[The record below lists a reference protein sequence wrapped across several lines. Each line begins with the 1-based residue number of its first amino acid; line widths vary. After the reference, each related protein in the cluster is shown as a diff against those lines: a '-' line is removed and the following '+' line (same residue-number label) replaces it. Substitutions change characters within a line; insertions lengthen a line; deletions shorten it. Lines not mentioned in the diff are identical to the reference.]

1 MILDEL
7 GWRGLIAQST
17 DLDAL
22 AAEAQRGP
30 MTVYAGFD
38 PTAPSLHAGHL
49 VPLLA
54 LRRFQRAGHRPIV
67 LAGGA
72 TGMIGDP
79 RDVGERSLNE
89 ADTVAEWTERI
100 RGQLERF
107 VDFDDSAS
115 LPAPIVVNNLDWTSR
130 LSAIEFLRDVGKH
143 FSVNVM
149 LDRDTIRRRLEG
161 EGISYTEFSYMLL
174 QANDY
179 VELHRRH
186 GCTLQIGGSDQWGNI
201 IAGVRLVRQ
210 KLGATVHALTV
221 PLVTAADGTK
231 FGKSTGGG
239 SLWLDPQMTSPYAW
253 YQYFVNTADAD
264 VIRYLR
270 WFTFLSADELAEL
283 EQATAERPQQR
294 AAQRRLARELTV
306 LVHGEAATE
315 AVEHASRALFG
326 QGELDRL
333 DEATLAAALR
343 ETSVAELK
351 PGGPD
356 GIVDLLV
363 ASGLSDSKKAARR
376 TIGEGGVSVNNV
388 RIESDEWAPQPSDFL
403 HGRWLVLRRGKRN
416 IAGIEK
422 VAGWTAPQNALVRKP
437 LPRRVVDVTLG
448 DHCCHGDLRDA
459 RTVTVLRIAG
469 CDRGRGRPGAPWR
482 HPCTPT

>member
-1 MILDEL
+1 MTVSAESGGSAGILDEL
-7 GWRGLIAQST
+7 SWRGLIAQST

-22 AAEAQRGP
+22 AGEAARGP
-30 MTVYAGFD
+30 ITLYAGFD

-54 LRRFQRAGHRPIV
+54 LRRFQRAGHRPVV

-72 TGMIGDP
+72 TGLIGDP
-79 RDVGERSLNE
+79 RETGERVLNTAE
-89 ADTVAEWTERI
+89 TVQEWTGRI

-107 VDFDDSAS
+107 VDFDSSPTGA
-115 LPAPIVVNNLDWTSR
+115 IVENNLEWTSAM
-130 LSAIEFLRDVGKH
+130 SAIELLRDVGKH

-149 LDRDTIRRRLEG
+149 LDRDTIRRRLDG

-179 VELHRRH
+179 VELHQRH
-186 GCTLQIGGSDQWGNI
+186 RCVLQIGGSDQWGNI

-210 KLGATVHALTV
+210 KLAASVHALTV

-239 SLWLDPQMTSPYAW
+239 NLWLDPEMTTPYAW
-253 YQYFVNTADAD
+253 YQYFINTADAD

-270 WFTFLSADELAEL
+270 WFTFLSADELADLDEV
-283 EQATAERPQQR
+283 TAARPQQR
-294 AAQRRLARELTV
+294 AAQRRLARELTT
-306 LVHGEAATE
+306 LVHGEQATE

-326 QGELDRL
+326 RGELARL
-333 DEATLAAALR
+333 DEATLRAALR
-343 ETSVAELK
+343 ETSIAELK
-351 PGGPD
+351 SGTPD

-363 ASGLSDSKKAARR
+363 ATGLAQSKGAARR
-376 TIGEGGVSVNNV
+376 TIAEGGVSVNNTK
-388 RIESDEWAPQPSDFL
+388 IDDEEWAPQPTDFL

-416 IAGIEK
+416 IAGIE
-422 VAGWTAPQNALVRKP
+422 
-437 LPRRVVDVTLG
+437 RVG
-448 DHCCHGDLRDA
+448 
-459 RTVTVLRIAG
+459 
-469 CDRGRGRPGAPWR
+469 
-482 HPCTPT
+482 

>member
-1 MILDEL
+1 MMAVGMTILDEL
-7 GWRGLIAQST
+7 QWRGLIAQST

-22 AAEAQRGP
+22 AAEAARGP
-30 MTVYAGFD
+30 ITLYAGFD

-72 TGMIGDP
+72 TGLIGDP
-79 RDVGERSLNE
+79 RETGERVLNTAE
-89 ADTVAEWTERI
+89 TVQGWTERI

-107 VDFDDSAS
+107 VDFDAS
-115 LPAPIVVNNLDWTSR
+115 PTGAIVENNLKWTSAM
-130 LSAIEFLRDVGKH
+130 SAIELLRDVGKH

-149 LDRDTIRRRLEG
+149 LDRDTVRRRLEG

-179 VELHRRH
+179 VELYQRHR
-186 GCTLQIGGSDQWGNI
+186 CVLQIGGSDQWGNI

-210 KLGATVHALTV
+210 KLAASVHALTV

-239 SLWLDPQMTSPYAW
+239 NVWLDPEMTTPYAW

-283 EQATAERPQQR
+283 EEATAARPHERG
-294 AAQRRLARELTV
+294 AQRRLARELTT
-306 LVHGEAATE
+306 LVHGEHATE
-315 AVEHASRALFG
+315 AVEHASQALFG
-326 QGELDRL
+326 RGELSRL
-333 DEATLAAALR
+333 DESTLTAALR

-351 PGGPD
+351 PGSPD

-363 ASGLSDSKKAARR
+363 ASGLSLSKGAARR
-376 TIGEGGVSVNNV
+376 TIAEGGVSVNNTK
-388 RIESDEWAPQPSDFL
+388 IDDEEWAPRPTDFL

-416 IAGIEK
+416 IAGVER
-422 VAGWTAPQNALVRKP
+422 VR
-437 LPRRVVDVTLG
+437 
-448 DHCCHGDLRDA
+448 
-459 RTVTVLRIAG
+459 
-469 CDRGRGRPGAPWR
+469 
-482 HPCTPT
+482 

>member
-1 MILDEL
+1 MGAPILDEL

-22 AAEAQRGP
+22 AAEAARGP
-30 MTVYAGFD
+30 LTLYAGFD

-72 TGMIGDP
+72 TGLIGDP
-79 RDVGERSLNE
+79 RDTGERTLNA
-89 ADTVAEWTERI
+89 ADTVLEWTERI

-107 VDFDDSAS
+107 VDFDDSPTGA
-115 LPAPIVVNNLDWTSR
+115 IVENNLEWTSGM
-130 LSAIEFLRDVGKH
+130 SAIEFLRDVGKH

-179 VELHRRH
+179 VELYRRH
-186 GCTLQIGGSDQWGNI
+186 QCVLQIGGSDQWGNI
-201 IAGVRLVRQ
+201 IAGVRLARQ
-210 KLGATVHALTV
+210 KLGVTVHALTV

-239 SLWLDPQMTSPYAW
+239 SLWLDPQMTTPYAW
-253 YQYFVNTADAD
+253 YQYFINTADAD

-270 WFTFLSADELAEL
+270 WFTFLSAEELAEF
-283 EQATAERPQQR
+283 EEATASRPQER
-294 AAQRRLARELTV
+294 VAQRRLARELTT

-326 QGELDRL
+326 RGDLAQL
-333 DEATLAAALR
+333 DEATLTAALR
-343 ETSVAELK
+343 ETPVAELK
-351 PGGPD
+351 PGAPD

-363 ASGLSDSKKAARR
+363 ASGLSASKGAARR
-376 TIGEGGVSVNNV
+376 TIAEGGVSVNNMKV
-388 RIESDEWAPQPSDFL
+388 DSEEWTPRPSDFL

-416 IAGIEK
+416 IAGIE
-422 VAGWTAPQNALVRKP
+422 
-437 LPRRVVDVTLG
+437 RVG
-448 DHCCHGDLRDA
+448 
-459 RTVTVLRIAG
+459 
-469 CDRGRGRPGAPWR
+469 
-482 HPCTPT
+482 

>member
-1 MILDEL
+1 MGNESSGILDEL

-22 AAEAQRGP
+22 AAEAQQGP

-38 PTAPSLHAGHL
+38 PTAASLHAGHL

-79 RDVGERSLNE
+79 RDVGERSLQE
-89 ADTVAEWTERI
+89 ADTVAEWSERI

-107 VDFDDSAS
+107 VDFDDSPTGA
-115 LPAPIVVNNLDWTSR
+115 IVENNLEWTSE
-130 LSAIEFLRDVGKH
+130 LSAIEFLRDIGKH

-149 LDRDTIRRRLEG
+149 LDRDTVRRRLEG

-174 QANDY
+174 QANDF
-179 VELHRRH
+179 VELRRRH
-186 GCTLQIGGSDQWGNI
+186 GCSLQIGGSDQWGNI

-210 KLGATVHALTV
+210 KLGAAVHALTV
-221 PLVTAADGTK
+221 PLVTSADGKK

-283 EQATAERPQQR
+283 EQATAERPHQR
-294 AAQRRLARELTV
+294 AAQRRLAAELTT
-306 LVHGEAATE
+306 LVHGETATE
-315 AVEHASRALFG
+315 AVQHASRALFG

-333 DEATLAAALR
+333 DEATLSSALR

-351 PGGPD
+351 PGEPD

-363 ASGLSDSKKAARR
+363 ATGLSESRKAARR
-376 TIGEGGVSVNNV
+376 TIGEGGVSVNNNRV
-388 RIESDEWAPQPSDFL
+388 GSDEWSPQPTDFL

-416 IAGIEK
+416 VAGVEK
-422 VAGWTAPQNALVRKP
+422 V
-437 LPRRVVDVTLG
+437 
-448 DHCCHGDLRDA
+448 
-459 RTVTVLRIAG
+459 
-469 CDRGRGRPGAPWR
+469 
-482 HPCTPT
+482 